1 MLWGGHQIGF
11 RIPKKNNWEYIKMSN
26 GEIVSVLEE
35 KNLPIPAH
43 TEEHHVYIEWYLN
56 GRAGG
61 PPGYLAN
68 LLYGYNQVS
77 NYDEPLIIFNS
88 YRGSE
93 PPKVVPSQSMIPALV
108 RGVFSIFPGGKDFF
122 VEHISRTQ
130 KKAFRDMTAFLS
142 NPDKIMPDAKLIA
155 TIDFSRTKSIHVHT
169 VADVVKIKNYLRKN
183 YLDNIKVIL
192 TCHTPESCAKEQYAL
207 SIAGGQSEKRARIIE
222 NMWLS
227 LEKQGY
233 RGADVIIFP
242 SKEAMEP
249 LLHDIPEFKDIV
261 KGKDIRF
268 MATGSKRIH
277 SSLTKEEAKEKYGV
291 SGKTV
296 IGYIGRHNAVKG
308 YDLLKEAA
316 QKILKQRDDVAF
328 LIGGAQGTEFAPLDN
343 PSWIEA
349 GWVNPADMLSA
360 LDVFVL
366 PNRQT
371 YYDLVL
377 LEVLSMG
384 VPTVATAT
392 GGNKSVKE
400 IADDL
405 ELCSVDSD
413 SMADSILRVIS
424 LSEDELAAKSKRLQ
438 EHYENYFTE
447 KHMAERYVEMIRQIY
462 NDYDLWEKKEV

>member
-1 MLWGGHQIGF
+1 
-11 RIPKKNNWEYIKMSN
+11 MSN
-26 GEIVSVLEE
+26 RETIPELEKE
-35 KNLPIPAH
+35 KIPISNP
-43 TEEHHVYIEWYLN
+43 TDEHHVYIEWYLN

-88 YRGSE
+88 FHGSE
-93 PPKVVPSQSMIPALV
+93 PPKASPKKPMIPALIK
-108 RGVFSIFPGGKDFF
+108 GFCSIFPGGRDFF

-130 KKAFRDMTAFLS
+130 KKAFRDMTTFLS
-142 NPDKIMPDAKLIA
+142 DPDKIMPDAGLIA

-169 VADVVKIKNYLRKN
+169 VAEVVKIKNYLRKN

-192 TCHTPESCAKEQYAL
+192 TCHTPESFAKEQYAL

-233 RGADVIIFP
+233 READVIIFP

-261 KGKDIRF
+261 KTKDIRF
-268 MATGSKRIH
+268 MATGSKRIC
-277 SSLTKEEAKEKYGV
+277 SSLTKEEAKKKYGV
-291 SGKTV
+291 GGKTV
-296 IGYIGRHNAVKG
+296 IGYIGRHNSVKG

-316 QKILKQRDDVAF
+316 QKILNQRDDVVF
-328 LIGGAQGTEFAPLDN
+328 LIGGAQGNEFAPLDN

-349 GWVNPADMLSA
+349 SWVNPSDMLRA
-360 LDVFVL
+360 VDVFAL

-384 VPTVATAT
+384 IPVVATAT

-405 ELCSVDSD
+405 VLCSVDSG
-413 SMADSILRVIS
+413 SLADAIVNVIS
-424 LSEDELAAKSKRLQ
+424 LSQNELAAKGERLQ
-438 EHYENYFTE
+438 ERYENYFTE
-447 KHMAERYVEMIRQIY
+447 KHMAERYVETIRQIY
-462 NDYDLWEKKEV
+462 NDYDLWGKKEVSLEHDKRNCSNI